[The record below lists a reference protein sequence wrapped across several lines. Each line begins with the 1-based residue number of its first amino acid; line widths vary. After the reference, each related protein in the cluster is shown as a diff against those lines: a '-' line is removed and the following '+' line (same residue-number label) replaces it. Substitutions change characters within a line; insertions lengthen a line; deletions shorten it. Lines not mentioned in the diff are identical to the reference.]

1 MIATIRRFE
10 ELGFRAWPAAQVTHL
25 GDWAVQLTP
34 YYPSKRGNSVNLL
47 NPADDA
53 DLAQR
58 VEACEALFTEQG
70 KQPVFRLTPLAPP
83 ALADYLTERGY
94 KPAGGSS
101 VLACDLRENTFLKTP
116 QPRLP
121 LRLVHFRDDQA
132 IGYSRISG
140 TFHNRPEPQVEGLA
154 KVLASIRP
162 QKYVIAGFAGTEPA
176 ATLLCV
182 SENGYTGLLDLCIGE
197 TFRRR
202 GFAKALVLHEMA
214 QALARGDHTFWLQ
227 VESANAPAQAL
238 YQGLGFETVY
248 DYIYYCR

>member
-1 MIATIRRFE
+1 MSEIRHYE
-10 ELGFRAWPAAQVTHL
+10 ELGFRAWPALQVTHL

-47 NPADDA
+47 NPADDT

-83 ALADYLTERGY
+83 ALADYLSARGY
-94 KPAGGSS
+94 TTAGGSS
-101 VLACDLRENTFLKTP
+101 VMACDLRDNAFLKVA

-121 LRLVHFRDDQA
+121 LRLVHFRDGQE

-140 TFHNRPEPQVEGLA
+140 IFHNRPEPQIEGLA
-154 KVLASIRP
+154 QVLSSIQP
-162 QKYVIAGFAGTEPA
+162 QKYVIAGFSGAEPA

-202 GFAKALVLHEMA
+202 GFAKALVLNEMA
-214 QALARGDHTFWLQ
+214 QALSRGDYRFWLQ
-227 VESANAPAQAL
+227 VETANHAARAL
-238 YQGLGFETVY
+238 YQGLGFSTVY